1 MFNKVKDLGSIDRK
15 DLENENI
22 MLYAFLFSFCISLIF
37 GKSFIS
43 FLQNLQ
49 GKGQPIRD
57 DGPETH
63 HSKSG
68 TPTMG
73 GLMIIFS
80 ALASS
85 LFFIDFSNPYILLI
99 WFVIL
104 SHAAL
109 GFMDDYLKVTK
120 ATVAGV
126 RGKIKLLCQCLIS
139 IIACLVIQK
148 FSPDIYQNQIFLPFL
163 KEYPID
169 LGYLY
174 MPFVLFV
181 IIGSS
186 NAVNLT
192 DGLDGLVTVP
202 AALAFAF
209 FAFIATSSIIPEA
222 SEIAPLCAA
231 LIGGLLGFLWYNAHP
246 AQIFMGDVGS
256 LALGAGLGVTSVIL
270 KHEFWLA
277 IVGLLFVIETLS
289 VIIQVYYFKISG
301 GKRIFRMAP
310 IHHHFEKLGMHEV
323 KVVTRFWIF
332 SFICFLIG
340 VMML

>member
-1 MFNKVKDLGSIDRK
+1 MSIK
-15 DLENENI
+15 ILS
-22 MLYAFLFSFCISLIF
+22 AFLFSLLFSLIF
-37 GKSFIS
+37 GQRLIA
-43 FLQNLQ
+43 FLKNMQ

-63 HSKSG
+63 HSKAG

-73 GLMIIFS
+73 GLIIIFS
-80 ALASS
+80 AFASS
-85 LFFIDFSNPYILLI
+85 IFFTDFTNTYILLI

-109 GFMDDYLKVTK
+109 GFLDDYLKVKK
-120 ATVAGV
+120 ANVAGV

-139 IIACLVIQK
+139 VIAGLVIQK
-148 FSPDIYQNQIFLPFL
+148 LSPEIYKSQIFFPFF
-163 KEYPID
+163 KEYPLD

-192 DGLDGLVTVP
+192 DGLDGLVTIPV
-202 AALAFAF
+202 ALAFTF
-209 FAFIATSSIIPEA
+209 FAFVAIDSMIPGA
-222 SEIAPLCAA
+222 SEIVLLCAA
-231 LIGGLLGFLWYNAHP
+231 FIGGLLGFLWYNSYP

-256 LALGAGLGVTSVIL
+256 LSLGAGLGVISVIL

-301 GKRIFRMAP
+301 GKRIFKMAP

-332 SFICFLIG
+332 AFVCFMIG
-340 VMML
+340 FMAL